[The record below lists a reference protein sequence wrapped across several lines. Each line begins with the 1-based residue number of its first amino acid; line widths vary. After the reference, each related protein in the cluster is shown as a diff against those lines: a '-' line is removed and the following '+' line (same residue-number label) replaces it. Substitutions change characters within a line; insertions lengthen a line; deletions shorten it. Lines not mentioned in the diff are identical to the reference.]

1 MRVLVTGGTGLVG
14 SALCA
19 IKDTEITW
27 IPVSSKDADLKN
39 ASQVREMFE
48 RNLPIDGV
56 IHLAANVGGIFKHKH
71 KPIEMIN
78 DNLLINLNVLEAC
91 HSFNINRVVCCLSTC
106 IFPDPAPSYPI
117 TCEMLHAG
125 PPHTSNEGYAY
136 AKRIMEVQCR
146 VYRQACGREYF
157 CVVPPN
163 IYGPHDN
170 YNLIDAHVVPAL
182 IHKCWLALKN
192 GTAMTV
198 AGDGTPMRQFIYS
211 DDLARIMHWS
221 FKNYKDLDRP
231 ISCCPPDSEVSISD
245 IVKCITGAFE
255 FTGEVKYDTAQPN
268 GHFKKTVDHTHL
280 ASLDHGIEFTPLDE
294 GVKKSVEWFKNSL
307 DIARV

>member
-1 MRVLVTGGTGLVG
+1 
-14 SALCA
+14 
-19 IKDTEITW
+19 
-27 IPVSSKDADLKN
+27 
-39 ASQVREMFE
+39 
-48 RNLPIDGV
+48 
-56 IHLAANVGGIFKHKH
+56 
-71 KPIEMIN
+71 
-78 DNLLINLNVLEAC
+78 
-91 HSFNINRVVCCLSTC
+91 
-106 IFPDPAPSYPI
+106 
-117 TCEMLHAG
+117 
-125 PPHTSNEGYAY
+125 
-136 AKRIMEVQCR
+136 
-146 VYRQACGREYF
+146 
-157 CVVPPN
+157 
-163 IYGPHDN
+163 
-170 YNLIDAHVVPAL
+170 
-182 IHKCWLALKN
+182 
-192 GTAMTV
+192 MTV